1 MDHGVNFRSLAFP
14 IPVVQRFP
22 FAAYDQQQKQK
33 HHQQQQ
39 QPGNKTASHQQALS
53 QQNILLSSGFI
64 RKKAKPYIDFQ
75 KVDTLVDPN
84 CPCIL
89 RTTTTSS
96 TDTLPSPSSDKL
108 PHAVESLKMRPR
120 SSEARSAD
128 TSTQVRNKFP

>member
-22 FAAYDQQQKQK
+22 FAAFN
-33 HHQQQQ
+33 QQQQ
-39 QPGNKTASHQQALS
+39 QPENNTSSNQQVLPKQS
-53 QQNILLSSGFI
+53 SLLSSGFI

-84 CPCIL
+84 CPCVL
-89 RTTTTSS
+89 KPTSVNPADNPTTSS
-96 TDTLPSPSSDKL
+96 PDKSPRV
-108 PHAVESLKMRPR
+108 VESLKMHPR

-128 TSTQVRNKFP
+128 TSTQVRSSFKVNSLG

>member
-22 FAAYDQQQKQK
+22 FAAFN
-33 HHQQQQ
+33 QQ
-39 QPGNKTASHQQALS
+39 QPENNTSSNQQVLPKQS
-53 QQNILLSSGFI
+53 SLLSSGFI

-84 CPCIL
+84 CPCVLKPTSVIPADNP
-89 RTTTTSS
+89 TTSS
-96 TDTLPSPSSDKL
+96 PDKSPRV
-108 PHAVESLKMRPR
+108 VESLKMRPR

-128 TSTQVRNKFP
+128 TSTQVRSSFKVNSLG

>member
-22 FAAYDQQQKQK
+22 FAAYN
-33 HHQQQQ
+33 QQQQ
-39 QPGNKTASHQQALS
+39 NQQLESKTASHKQVSA
-53 QQNILLSSGFI
+53 QQNFLLSSGFI

-84 CPCIL
+84 CPCAVK
-89 RTTTTSS
+89 TTTTTPFDDLTSSS
-96 TDTLPSPSSDKL
+96 TDNL
-108 PHAVESLKMRPR
+108 PHPVESLKMRPR

-128 TSTQVRNKFP
+128 TSTQVRI